1 MPSTAFHSRRA
12 DLIVGA
18 FLFPLGVGPAS
29 CEVSRVVTPP
39 DFTLDVVLYGLLVLG
54 MFGFLWTYYDRRDR
68 AFYDAERRKITFHC
82 IRCDHLYTEKAGT
95 DTAPC
100 PQCSH
105 PNTRL
110 KF

>member
-1 MPSTAFHSRRA
+1 MA
-12 DLIVGA
+12 
-18 FLFPLGVGPAS
+18 
-29 CEVSRVVTPP
+29 CEVLRVVTPP

-54 MFGFLWTYYDRRDR
+54 VFGVLWIYYDRRDR
-68 AFYDAERRKITFHC
+68 ALYDAQRRKITFHC

-100 PQCSH
+100 PKCGH
-105 PNTRL
+105 VNTRL